1 MKFKSK
7 ILVATLSTAFVGS
20 AFAAVSADEAKQ
32 LGTTLTPWGA
42 EKAGN
47 KEGTIPAYTG
57 EGTKKPASYNPK
69 EPGQKP
75 DPFNEK
81 PLFSITA
88 QNYTKYADKLQ
99 GSAEMF
105 KRFPNFRMDIYPTHR
120 SWIYP
125 KYVNDNSLKNV
136 TACKAIKNGLA
147 LEGCYGGFPFPIP
160 KTGNEAMWNHLTQY
174 ESLSFE
180 GLVSNY
186 VTPISG
192 APVRQV
198 LTFLT
203 QTYPYYDPARTGPLP
218 TNMVFWQVRTSDIAP
233 ARQAGGSV
241 VLLDPLDWTTG
252 GRRAYQYIPGQRR
265 VKLAP
270 DLAYDTPSP
279 YSGGGQTMDDQ
290 KGFLGSMDRYD
301 FKLIGKKEKY
311 IPYNNYAQFH
321 HATCDPQ
328 KAYGTPGYA
337 NPDCVRWELHRVWHV
352 HATLKP
358 EFRHVY
364 KERDFFWDEDAPGG
378 GVAENYDASGKLYRI
393 INNMSMPFYEAPGG
407 VGGIAGSAFL
417 TVDLITGVAGT
428 GGTCTDAERSGTS
441 SCGVSPAPMRP
452 PEWYSPEAM
461 AAQGVR

>member
-1 MKFKSK
+1 MKTKLKFV
-7 ILVATLSTAFVGS
+7 VAAITATFAGS
-20 AFAAVSADEAKQ
+20 ALAAVSAEEAKQ

-57 EGTKKPASYNPK
+57 EATKVPASYDRK

-88 QNYTKYADKLQ
+88 QNYTKYADKLD
-99 GSAEMF
+99 GMVEMF
-105 KRFPNFRMDIYPTHR
+105 KRYPNYRMDIYPTHR
-120 SWIYP
+120 NWTYP
-125 KYVNDNSLKNV
+125 KYVIDNTLKNA
-136 TACKAIKNGLA
+136 TSCKAIKGELA
-147 LEGCYGGFPFPIP
+147 LDGCYGGYPFPIP
-160 KTGNEAMWNHLTQY
+160 KTGNQAMWNHMTQFEAHSY
-174 ESLSFE
+174 E
-180 GLVSNY
+180 GLVETF

-203 QTYPYYDPARTGPLP
+203 QTYPYYDPAKTGPHPSDLI
-218 TNMVFWQVRTSDIAP
+218 FWQVRTSDKSP
-233 ARQAGGSV
+233 ARQVGGSV

-290 KGFLGSMDRYD
+290 KGFLGSLDRFD
-301 FKLIGKKEKY
+301 FKLMGKKEKF
-311 IPYNNYAQFH
+311 IPYNNYAMFD
-321 HATCDPQ
+321 AKTCPSD
-328 KAYGTPGYA
+328 KAFSTPGFA
-337 NPDCVRWELHRVWHV
+337 NPDCMRWELHRVWQIE
-352 HATLKP
+352 ATLKSGY
-358 EFRHVY
+358 RHVY
-364 KERDFFWDEDAPGG
+364 KKRTFFWDEDAPGS
-378 GVAENYDASGKLYRI
+378 GVAENYDASGKIYRI
-393 INNMSMPFYEAPGG
+393 ITPLSFPFDETPGG

-417 TVDLITGVAGT
+417 SNDLITGVGGT
-428 GGTCTDAERSGTS
+428 GGTGACPDKGCGTT
-441 SCGVSPAPMRP
+441 PAAVRP
-452 PEWYSPEAM
+452 PSWYQPEAM
-461 AAQGVR
+461 AAAGVR